1 LDTLIVSASIFDR
14 QLKQATETTLE
25 ERGEGVKDRESHFI
39 PDGLRGKDCVD
50 LPTTFR
56 CRNPPRTAEFC
67 AFRCLLTRQASQKTV
82 IPSSNP
88 VNSAFFSLSPQAR
101 QRGKDYDDGIPLPDP
116 LRQSGIPLLVA
127 GPLPPP
133 GSVHVGIEPP
143 STGDDYASEDESE
156 EEVEDRPMT
165 REELE
170 EKTVA
175 RVRGNV
181 LSVNSYYFVQDLVD
195 N

>member
-1 LDTLIVSASIFDR
+1 MR
-14 QLKQATETTLE
+14 
-25 ERGEGVKDRESHFI
+25 I
-39 PDGLRGKDCVD
+39 P
-50 LPTTFR
+50 
-56 CRNPPRTAEFC
+56 
-67 AFRCLLTRQASQKTV
+67 
-82 IPSSNP
+82 
-88 VNSAFFSLSPQAR
+88 LSPDSSSCPKQCHSRFGRGSFLTFFDPCQAR

-175 RVRGNV
+175 RVSGNV
-181 LSVNSYYFVQDLVD
+181 LFR
-195 N
+195 